1 MNIKEIAKLA
11 NVSIGTVDRVLNN
24 RGKVSKETEETIRK
38 IIKDSGYTTNIFGRQ
53 LSMSKTYVFS
63 VLMPKLQQDSQ
74 YWEMS
79 AKGIERAA
87 NELKPYK
94 VKVKYSFYDR
104 YSERSQKRVIKN
116 VLESDIDGLLLAP
129 INNSLIK
136 DFLTNLS
143 NKTPY
148 VLFNANV
155 PETQAVSFIG
165 QDSFQS
171 GVLAAK
177 LMNLFAKEKNHF
189 AAVIGIAD
197 DFHINERANGFRSY
211 YKQNGNNR
219 VEFYTLNYCDRDC
232 FYELME
238 KITEKYKGLSG
249 IFVPNSA
256 THFAAEYLKTN
267 DIKDIHIIGYDLVR
281 ENVDLLNEGYI
292 DFLIS
297 QKADVQGYMG
307 IYTLYKSV
315 VLGEEVCKQTMMPID
330 IITKENLFYYQ
341 NADSN

>member
-24 RGKVSKETEETIRK
+24 RGKVSKETEKTIRK
-38 IIKDSGYTTNIFGRQ
+38 IIKESGYTTNIFGRR
-53 LSMSKTYVFS
+53 LSLSKTYIFS

-79 AKGIERAA
+79 AKGIEKAA
-87 NELKPYK
+87 SELKPYK

-104 YSERSQKRVIKN
+104 YSELSQKRVIKN
-116 VLESDIDGLLLAP
+116 LMESETDGLLLAP
-129 INNSLIK
+129 INTSLIRN
-136 DFLTNLS
+136 FL
-143 NKTPY
+143 NKLPNRIPY

-155 PETQAVSFIG
+155 PETKAVSFIG

-177 LMNLFAKEKNHF
+177 LMSLFSRDKSHVV
-189 AAVIGIAD
+189 AVIAITN
-197 DFHINERANGFRSY
+197 DFHINERADGFRSY
-211 YKQNGNNR
+211 YKQNCNNR
-219 VEFYTLNYCDRDC
+219 VEFYTLNYCDRGG
-232 FYELME
+232 FYDLIE
-238 KITEKYKGLSG
+238 KIREQYKGLNG

-256 THFAAEYLKTN
+256 THFAAEYFKIN
-267 DIKDIHIIGYDLVR
+267 NINNIHIIGYDLVR

-297 QKADVQGYMG
+297 QKADVQGYKG
-307 IYTLYKSV
+307 IYTLYKSIA
-315 VLGEEVCKQTMMPID
+315 LGEKVSKEILMPID
-330 IITKENLFYYQ
+330 IVTKENLFYYQ
-341 NADSN
+341 NADSS